1 MSFHHTRHM
10 IILFFKNEQIRRV
23 SISNEQGAPI
33 ANIDDVLKA
42 IPVEQVIENITLFKS
57 HIF

>member
-33 ANIDDVLKA
+33 ANFDDVLKA
-42 IPVEQVIENITLFKS
+42 IPVEQVIEIIIPLKS
-57 HIF
+57 PIF